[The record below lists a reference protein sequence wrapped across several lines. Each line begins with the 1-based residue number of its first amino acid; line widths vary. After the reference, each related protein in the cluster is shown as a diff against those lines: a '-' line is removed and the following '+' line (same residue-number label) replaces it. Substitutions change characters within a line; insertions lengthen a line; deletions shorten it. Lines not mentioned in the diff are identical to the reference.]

1 MQSMAQETADVL
13 PATHWLFCV
22 LRFFFPIVKCITVFS
37 YDYIVHSNVK
47 MSPSPARK
55 SKCTFPVERWL
66 KMGDCNRE

>member
-1 MQSMAQETADVL
+1 MQRVWHKRQPMAYRLHTGFFVYYD
-13 PATHWLFCV
+13 
-22 LRFFFPIVKCITVFS
+22 FFPILKCIPVFS